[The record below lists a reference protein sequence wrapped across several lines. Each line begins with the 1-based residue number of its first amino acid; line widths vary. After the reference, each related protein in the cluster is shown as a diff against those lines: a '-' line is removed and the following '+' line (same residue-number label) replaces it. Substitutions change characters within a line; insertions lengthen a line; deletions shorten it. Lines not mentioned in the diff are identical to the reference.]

1 MTDRRSFLK
10 TAAAASAAA
19 AATPLLGSC
28 QTGKDKYGIAL
39 DRNIQSRLIVQKAN
53 AVPITGTFLDEIS
66 TDIPHQNWGEA
77 EWDRDFQYMK
87 KFGIDTVIIIRC
99 GLRKWMT
106 YPSPYL
112 LKKGYYYPSV
122 DLVDMFCRL
131 AEKHGMSLY
140 IGLYD
145 SDEYWYTGV
154 YNNEIEI
161 NKFIIDELWERYGH
175 YKSFKGW
182 YLSYEISRRSKGAI
196 EGYQKLGQQCKELSK
211 SKEYPNGYP
220 TFISP
225 IIEGIKGVSAQSAQL
240 RRADRPDI
248 MEHMRDWDE
257 IFEGIHEFV
266 DACAF
271 QDGYNDYDEIEDY
284 ISVNKM
290 LADKWGIHSWTNC
303 ESFDRD
309 MPIKFLPIKF
319 DKLRLKLEA
328 AKRCGV
334 EKAITF
340 EFSHFISPQSAYLQA
355 GHLYDRYL
363 EYFGKRI

>member
-1 MTDRRSFLK
+1 MTDRRQFLK
-10 TAAAASAAA
+10 TAGLGAAAL
-19 AATPLLGSC
+19 ATAPALLGSC
-28 QTGKDKYGIAL
+28 TGGAKKKDAL
-39 DRNIQSRLIVQKAN
+39 ESTLIVEKAN

-77 EWDRDFQYMK
+77 EWDLDFQYMK
-87 KFGIDTVIIIRC
+87 AMGIDTVIIIRC
-99 GLRKWMT
+99 GLRKFMT
-106 YPSPYL
+106 YPSKYL
-112 LKKGYYYPSV
+112 LKKGYYMPSV

-131 AEKHGMSLY
+131 AEKHDMTLY

-161 NKFIIDELWERYGH
+161 NRFIIDELWERYGH

-182 YLSYEISRRSKGAI
+182 YLSYEISRASKGAI
-196 EGYQKLGQQCKELSK
+196 DGYRKLGKQCKDLS
-211 SKEYPNGYP
+211 GGLP

-240 RRADRPDI
+240 RRAENPKI
-248 MEHMRDWDE
+248 EEHMRDWDE
-257 IFEGIHEFV
+257 IFSGIHEFV

-319 DKLRLKLEA
+319 DKLRMKLEA

-355 GHLYDRYL
+355 GHLYDRYM
-363 EYFGKRI
+363 EYFKLK

>member
-39 DRNIQSRLIVQKAN
+39 DSNIQSKLIVQKAN

-112 LKKGYYYPSV
+112 LKKGYYHPSV

-161 NKFIIDELWERYGH
+161 NKFIIDELWERYGNRVL
-175 YKSFKGW
+175 YSFMSQYTPMREFPK
-182 YLSYEISRRSKGAI
+182 LRELNRPTSAEEYEALLDYAD
-196 EGYQKLGQQCKELSK
+196 ELGL
-211 SKEYPNGYP
+211 
-220 TFISP
+220 
-225 IIEGIKGVSAQSAQL
+225 
-240 RRADRPDI
+240 
-248 MEHMRDWDE
+248 
-257 IFEGIHEFV
+257 
-266 DACAF
+266 
-271 QDGYNDYDEIEDY
+271 EDY
-284 ISVNKM
+284 FWQEGN
-290 LADKWGIHSWTNC
+290 AAQ
-303 ESFDRD
+303 ESFIPQWDGTGV
-309 MPIKFLPIKF
+309 LP
-319 DKLRLKLEA
+319 E
-328 AKRCGV
+328 
-334 EKAITF
+334 
-340 EFSHFISPQSAYLQA
+340 
-355 GHLYDRYL
+355 
-363 EYFGKRI
+363 